1 MSYYRGY
8 ESGHSRGG
16 VDVTE
21 AVNLAFK
28 GILLSPIFILC
39 IFITL
44 AMLKHMLFGGIPSMN
59 QPTESQREEL
69 RERDSEIN
77 PREVW
82 GGSPEG
88 PRVESITEVPTPV
101 LPVTPDSQQ
110 VEVVEKD
117 VYMNRP
123 TIHELREEPEV
134 IPFTIYD

>member
-82 GGSPEG
+82 GGG
-88 PRVESITEVPTPV
+88 AEVPTPV